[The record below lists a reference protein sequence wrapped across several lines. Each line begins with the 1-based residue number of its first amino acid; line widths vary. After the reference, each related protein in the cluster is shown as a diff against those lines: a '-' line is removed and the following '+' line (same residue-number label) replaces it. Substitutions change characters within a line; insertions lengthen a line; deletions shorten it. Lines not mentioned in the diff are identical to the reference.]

1 MDKYADSSDY
11 MEVVEEFNRELE
23 KGLSKEEL
31 LKQMKRC
38 LNIDVFRT
46 RDEVISKL
54 SNEVAQLKMLEYDYE
69 RKFKFLTS
77 LDILSVKGK
86 VLILLAANESLS
98 FNQIKNH
105 IKTSKKWLESVIET
119 LIKNNL
125 IGYSKERDAYFLKF
139 E

>member
-86 VLILLAANESLS
+86 
-98 FNQIKNH
+98 
-105 IKTSKKWLESVIET
+105 
-119 LIKNNL
+119 
-125 IGYSKERDAYFLKF
+125 
-139 E
+139 

>member
-1 MDKYADSSDY
+1 